1 MFVPI
6 LNIVLGIAM
15 VVGGATGQLAL
26 IGTRN
31 STALIVVGVICAALG
46 VWQLVRASRRRQ
58 G

>member
-1 MFVPI
+1 MLVPI

-26 IGTRN
+26 LGTSS
-31 STALIVVGVICAALG
+31 STALVIVGAVCAGLG
-46 VWQLVRASRRRQ
+46 VYQLVRVTRA